1 MSEKYCLGCGV
12 NLNLAEH
19 EYCGFCKPRYVHT
32 GETMANDLVL
42 FKTVETSLR
51 RQIKE
56 LRSDNK
62 ALMEALEGI
71 LESYDLVVDEERLS
85 PGIKDMF
92 KGFFQNEPEK
102 ARKAI
107 AEAIQGEK

>member
-32 GETMANDLVL
+32 GETMANDLVK

-62 ALMEALEGI
+62 ALLEALKEKEVELAKYKAGLKNVWI
-71 LESYDLVVDEERLS
+71 
-85 PGIKDMF
+85 
-92 KGFFQNEPEK
+92 NPETK
-102 ARKAI
+102 ELYPVYNK
-107 AEAIQGEK
+107 AEAIQSTNLEGME

>member
-56 LRSDNK
+56 LRSENQALLTALNK
-62 ALMEALEGI
+62 IVSVLSYYKNEQGI
-71 LESYDLVVDEERLS
+71 SEDD
-85 PGIKDMF
+85 IDII
-92 KGFFQNEPEK
+92 
-102 ARKAI
+102 I
-107 AEAIQGEK
+107 AEAIQGEPV